1 MNIIVTGG
9 FGYIGSHTVVELLK
23 SGHTVYIIDDHSNS
37 DASVRT
43 RLEKLT
49 SMRIKCSDQD
59 LQLLTNPNLFFN
71 AEFFHEADAVIHFA
85 AYKSV
90 GESMKQ
96 PIKYYQNNVG
106 GTCNLLNMVKHT
118 DIKNFVF
125 SSSCTVYG
133 EPDNCPVTEA
143 FPIKPPSSV
152 YGHTKQICEDII
164 NNLHLEHKFNSL
176 NLRYFNPVG
185 AHASGLIGE
194 APNGVPDN
202 LMPYVTQTAAGK
214 RDKLTIFGN
223 TYDTPDGTC
232 IRDYIHVVDLAK
244 AHVKAVE
251 FLNDKKSTG
260 FKDNVNLGT
269 GNGYSVNQ
277 IVDTFEKENNVQI
290 KRVYG
295 PPRSGDITEVYAD
308 PSYAYQLLEWEAKL
322 ELKDMV
328 TSAWKW
334 EQNNK

>member
-1 MNIIVTGG
+1 MNIVVTGG
-9 FGYIGSHTVVELLK
+9 FGYIGSHTVTELIK
-23 SGHTVYIIDDHSNS
+23 SGHTVYVVDNHSNS
-37 DASVRT
+37 DPSVKT

-49 SMRIKCSDQD
+49 CFRIESSEQD
-59 LQLLTNPNLFFN
+59 LKNLYPSSSVASLFR
-71 AEFFHEADAVIHFA
+71 EADAVIHFA
-85 AYKSV
+85 AHKSV
-90 GESMKQ
+90 GESMQ
-96 PIKYYQNNVG
+96 SPMKYYQNNVH
-106 GTCNLLNMVKHT
+106 GTCNLLNMVKKSG
-118 DIKNFVF
+118 IKNFVF

-164 NNLHLEHKFNSL
+164 NNLHLEHEFNSL

-185 AHASGLIGE
+185 AHPSGLIGE